1 MGKRPSVVN
10 SFEGVTDLSMYTKHL
25 LEYLVGGT
33 EAVKQHGDTHF
44 SHFAPIYLTE
54 VSVYPKLASGLT
66 HFQKKK
72 IFVTPVTSAIL
83 PELC

>member
-1 MGKRPSVVN
+1 MN
-10 SFEGVTDLSMYTKHL
+10 SFEGVTDLSTYTKHL
-25 LEYLVGGT
+25 LQYLVGGT
-33 EAVKQHGDTHF
+33 EVVKQHGDTHS

-54 VSVYPKLASGLT
+54 VSVYPKLASSLN
-66 HFQKKK
+66 HFQEKK